1 MKLKSRPYNNLGL
14 NLYSEVLDNGLTVY
28 IVPTTKNNNIYVTFS
43 TKFGSRIDEFEVNNK
58 MIKVP
63 LGVAHFLE
71 HKAFEQKD
79 GTDPFSFFSERGAG
93 ANANTNYD
101 KTTYLFSGT
110 DFFEE
115 NLNYLLDY
123 VQDPYFTEENVEKE
137 KGIIIQEYEMYQD
150 RPFTRGYEGLIRNS
164 FINDAVKYPIIGIPD
179 EINSITKDHLYD
191 CYNTFYNPSNMFVVI
206 TGNVNPDEA
215 IKIIKKNQE
224 NKTFNKNSVIN
235 IKNVKEPNK
244 IDKDF
249 EEVKMDVT
257 VPKVLVGYKLNTYKL
272 KEMFPKKYMNYIVL
286 IFDILFGSTSKANED
301 LKNNNIIYGD
311 VMLDYIEAGD
321 YCLFIVASET
331 NKIEDFT
338 KYIDSKMTNIFI
350 NEDELERK
358 KKAFIGSTIALSDDI
373 FSINDKIMNEVIK
386 YGEPLCNEYDL
397 IKSFK
402 LDELNDVIKHL
413 SFDKK
418 SVFVVNCK

>member
-1 MKLKSRPYNNLGL
+1 MKLKNRPYDNFGL
-14 NLYSEVLDNGLTVY
+14 KLYSEVLDNGLAVY

-58 MIKVP
+58 MVKVP

-123 VQDPYFTEENVEKE
+123 VQEPYFTDENVEKE

-150 RPFTRGYEGLIRNS
+150 RPFTRGYEGLIKNS

-179 EINSITKDHLYD
+179 EINSITKEHLYD
-191 CYNTFYNPSNMFVVI
+191 CYNTFYNPSNMFIVI
-206 TGNVNPDEA
+206 TGNVNPNETID
-215 IKIIKKNQE
+215 IIKKNQE
-224 NKTFNKNSVIN
+224 KKKFNKKVTIN
-235 IKNVKEPNK
+235 IKKVKEPNK

-257 VPKVLVGYKLNTYKL
+257 VPKVLIGYKLDISKVRG
-272 KEMFPKKYMNYIVL
+272 MFPKKYMDYIIL
-286 IFDILFGSTSKANED
+286 MFDILLGSTSKANEY

-311 VMLDYIEAGD
+311 VMLDYIEASD
-321 YCLFIVASET
+321 YCLFIIAGET
-331 NKIEDFT
+331 NKIDEFT
-338 KYIDSKMTNIFI
+338 KYINETVSNIFI
-350 NEDELERK
+350 SEEEIERK
-358 KKAFIGSTIALSDDI
+358 KKSFIGSTIALSDDI
-373 FSINDKIMNEVIK
+373 FSINDKIMNDVIK
-386 YGEPLCNEYDL
+386 YDEPFCSSYDV
-397 IKSFK
+397 IKSFS
-402 LDELNDVIKHL
+402 LDELNDVIKNL